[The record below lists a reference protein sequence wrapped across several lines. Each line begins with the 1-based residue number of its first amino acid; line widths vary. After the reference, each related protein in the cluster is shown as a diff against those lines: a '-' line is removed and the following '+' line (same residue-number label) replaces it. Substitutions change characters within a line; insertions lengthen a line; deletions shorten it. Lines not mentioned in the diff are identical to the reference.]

1 MTKNNAVLHH
11 VLNKSITLKIKV
23 YNIERKTYTM
33 LSHSLE
39 SSIQIHRLLYQHFS
53 KTCIEPPEALSLKI
67 FNSPQL
73 YLSKWFRS
81 NLYFR
86 FPQNLHKTR
95 CKHAVNNGVYLYVLN
110 MYNKHKSIFETSKSL
125 SFFHK
130 NTKLSLCIPKSDN
143 WHKKL
148 RKIKHSN
155 AFNVNICSWC
165 TFFFL
170 YQNM

>member
-53 KTCIEPPEALSLKI
+53 KT
-67 FNSPQL
+67 
-73 YLSKWFRS
+73 WFRS

-95 CKHAVNNGVYLYVLN
+95 CKHTINNGVYLYVLN

-130 NTKLSLCIPKSDN
+130 NTKFSLCIPKYDN